1 MTTLSEGN
9 LQIAFPRTASARKFD
24 DHLLHG
30 LSHCMKAVDF
40 IVEEDDRV
48 LFIEIKDPDHPRAT
62 EEERTRFNRRFLA
75 GQLDEDLKYKYR
87 DSFLYECASGNIGK
101 PIHYWVIIAIE
112 GLSDA
117 ELLTRT
123 DALKRKL
130 PSQGPTSGTWERRI
144 VSGCMVFNI
153 RTWNQRLRG
162 FPLSR
167 VPT

>member
-1 MTTLSEGN
+1 MTTLTEGN
-9 LQIAFPRTASARKFD
+9 LQITFPPSARARKFD
-24 DHLLHG
+24 DQASHG

-40 IVEEDDRV
+40 IVETDDRV
-48 LFIEIKDPDHPRAT
+48 LFIEIKDPEHPQSRERNRAIFI
-62 EEERTRFNRRFLA
+62 ESFRS

-87 DSFLYECASGNIGK
+87 DSFLYEWASGNTGR
-101 PIHYWVIIAIE
+101 PIHYLVIVAIE

-123 DALKRKL
+123 DALNRKL
-130 PSQGPTSGTWERRI
+130 PSQGPASGRWERLI
-144 VSGCMVFNI
+144 VAGCMVFNI
-153 RTWNQRLRG
+153 RTWNQRLGG

>member
-48 LFIEIKDPDHPRAT
+48 LFIEIKDPDHPHAT

-75 GQLDEDLKYKYR
+75 GRLDEDLKYKYR
-87 DSFLYECASGNIGK
+87 DSFLYEWASGNIDK

-130 PSQGPTSGTWERRI
+130 PLQGPTSGTWEQRI
-144 VSGCMVFNI
+144 VAGCMVFNI
-153 RTWNQRLRG
+153 RTWNQRLGG